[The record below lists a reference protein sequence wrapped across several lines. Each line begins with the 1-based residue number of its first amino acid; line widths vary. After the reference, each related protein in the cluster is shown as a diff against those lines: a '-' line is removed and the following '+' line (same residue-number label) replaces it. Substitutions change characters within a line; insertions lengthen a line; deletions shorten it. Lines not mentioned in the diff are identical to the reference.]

1 MKRFIS
7 LLLAMTLLC
16 ALCAGCNGDKQLANA
31 TPQQDPDAPCTL
43 RVVTESTAASCNYMD
58 PGVSFLVDAIYNTIN
73 YYKSAHQNVD
83 VELEILPGT
92 EEARNARLQA
102 LRTEIMAGKG
112 PDLFLLPAG
121 RLSGEEGWE
130 MPALFQ
136 NVEQA
141 MQNGHFADLSAFY
154 DADTELKTDELQR
167 SIMDAGVVD
176 GKRFILPL
184 GFDCSLFVGNGGKL
198 DALDFDLTEAA
209 SNDLF
214 FMYDAVLEHG
224 DPSLA
229 FGAWIG
235 SGVLPNHFSHLFDF
249 ASERVNLSE
258 DELLRYLNYQQ
269 KLTAQRINFQPN
281 DNIGEVFSYC
291 RALQDGDEEVKFIYG
306 EECNFPMNGTRLSII
321 PDALGL
327 AKYEKVDLVKE
338 QARTTS
344 GETLAKVTYW
354 GAVNAASEVQAQA
367 YELLRLFLM
376 PEVQFQTGFG
386 GLSTRLKMQQRR
398 IGWPVRVAGS
408 VQAQWKV
415 ARGAASGEVAS
426 ELVKIDLTDDELP
439 FLSQPFDEVRFDYD
453 LGWENRLLV
462 QELAFSNFPATDAQ
476 LEEAATKVLE
486 ELRYYLAES

>member
-1 MKRFIS
+1 MWN
-7 LLLAMTLLC
+7 
-16 ALCAGCNGDKQLANA
+16 AL
-31 TPQQDPDAPCTL
+31 
-43 RVVTESTAASCNYMD
+43 
-58 PGVSFLVDAIYNTIN
+58 
-73 YYKSAHQNVD
+73 
-83 VELEILPGT
+83 
-92 EEARNARLQA
+92 
-102 LRTEIMAGKG
+102 
-112 PDLFLLPAG
+112 
-121 RLSGEEGWE
+121 
-130 MPALFQ
+130 
-136 NVEQA
+136 
-141 MQNGHFADLSAFY
+141 FADLSAFY
-154 DADTELKTDELQR
+154 DADTELKTDELQQ

-176 GKRFILPL
+176 GKRLVLPL

-198 DALDFDLTEAA
+198 DALGFDLAEAA
-209 SNDLF
+209 SHDLF
-214 FMYDAVLEHG
+214 SVYDAVLEHG

-235 SGVLPNHFSHLFDF
+235 SNALPSHFSHLFDF

-281 DNIGEVFSYC
+281 DNTGEVFSYC
-291 RALQDGDEEVKFIYG
+291 RALQDGDEEVKFTYG

-327 AKYEKVDLVKE
+327 AKYEKVNLIKE

-354 GAVNAASEVQAQA
+354 GAVNAGSEVQAQA
-367 YELLRLFLM
+367 YGLLRLFLT
-376 PEVQFQTGFG
+376 PEVQFQTGFD

-408 VQAQWKV
+408 VQAQWRV

-426 ELVKIDLTDDELP
+426 ELVKVDLTDDELP

-462 QELAFSNFPATDAQ
+462 QELAFSNFPASDAD
-476 LEEAATKVLE
+476 LKEAATKVLE